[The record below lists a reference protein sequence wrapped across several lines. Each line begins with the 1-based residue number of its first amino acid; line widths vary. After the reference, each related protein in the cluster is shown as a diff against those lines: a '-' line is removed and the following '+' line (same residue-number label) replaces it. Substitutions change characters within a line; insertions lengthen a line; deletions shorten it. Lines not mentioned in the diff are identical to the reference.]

1 MTDELG
7 SRGGFFG
14 FGRSPLALDCTLA
27 LPVAGRPGNPE
38 TTAPP
43 EPMNVGFTAP
53 EPELTQVLVWLLAPL
68 LLLALLRAPWRALVA
83 RQERMTALGV
93 SIATLPLLWS
103 MSPPLPGDIHL
114 HLLGMT
120 TVTLVFGWQLALLA
134 GLLAGGVLVF
144 VGNWA
149 LPALPINYLLT
160 VAVPVL
166 VSAVVLGS
174 ANRLRRTNLF
184 VYMLGVGFFG
194 SMAAIGATLAV
205 GNHLLDTGLDHALVM
220 LLTFPEG
227 FVNGAIISALTVF
240 YPELVRTYDDERY
253 LGKPR

>member
-1 MTDELG
+1 MNLG
-7 SRGGFFG
+7 
-14 FGRSPLALDCTLA
+14 LT
-27 LPVAGRPGNPE
+27 
-38 TTAPP
+38 PP
-43 EPMNVGFTAP
+43 D
-53 EPELTQVLVWLLAPL
+53 PELTRMLLWLLAPL
-68 LLLALLRAPWRALVA
+68 LLVALATTPWRALVA

-103 MSPPLPGDIHL
+103 MSPPLPGGVHL

-120 TVTLVFGWQLALLA
+120 TVTLIFGWQLALIA

-149 LPALPINYLLT
+149 LPTLPVNYLFT
-160 VAVPVL
+160 VAVPAL
-166 VSAVVLGS
+166 VSAAILAA
-174 ANRLRRTNLF
+174 ANRLQRTNLF

-194 SMAAIGATLAV
+194 SMAAMGATLAL
-205 GNHLLDTGLDHALVM
+205 GNRLLDLGLDHPLVM

-240 YPELVRTYDDERY
+240 YPDLVRTYDDERY

>member
-1 MTDELG
+1 MW
-7 SRGGFFG
+7 F
-14 FGRSPLALDCTLA
+14 
-27 LPVAGRPGNPE
+27 
-38 TTAPP
+38 
-43 EPMNVGFTAP
+43 
-53 EPELTQVLVWLLAPL
+53 LAPL
-68 LLLALLRAPWRALVA
+68 LLIALVRAPWRALIA
-83 RQERMTALGV
+83 GTDRMRALGV
-93 SIATLPLLWS
+93 SVAILPLLWS
-103 MSPPLPGDIHL
+103 MSPPLPGGVHL

-149 LPALPINYLLT
+149 LPAWPLNYLLT

-166 VSAVVLGS
+166 VSAAILGA

-194 SMAAIGATLAV
+194 SMVAMGATLAL
-205 GNHLLDTGLDHALVM
+205 GNGLLDTGLDHALVM

-240 YPELVRTYDDERY
+240 YPELMRTYDDERY

>member
-1 MTDELG
+1 
-7 SRGGFFG
+7 
-14 FGRSPLALDCTLA
+14 
-27 LPVAGRPGNPE
+27 
-38 TTAPP
+38 
-43 EPMNVGFTAP
+43 MNVGFTTP
-53 EPELTQVLVWLLAPL
+53 DPELTRLLLWLLAPL
-68 LLLALLRAPWRALVA
+68 LLATVVTAPWRALTA

-93 SIATLPLLWS
+93 SIAVLPLLWS
-103 MSPPLPGDIHL
+103 MSAPLPGGIYL

-120 TVTLVFGWQLALLA
+120 TVTLVFGWQFALLA

-144 VGNWA
+144 VGNWP
-149 LPALPINYLLT
+149 LPALPVNYLLT
-160 VAVPVL
+160 VVIPVL
-166 VSAVVLGS
+166 VSAAILVT

-194 SMAAIGATLAV
+194 SMAALGATLTL
-205 GNHLLDTGLDHALVM
+205 GNHLFDTGLDHALVM

>member
-1 MTDELG
+1 
-7 SRGGFFG
+7 
-14 FGRSPLALDCTLA
+14 
-27 LPVAGRPGNPE
+27 
-38 TTAPP
+38 
-43 EPMNVGFTAP
+43 MNVGFTTP
-53 EPELTQVLVWLLAPL
+53 DPELTRLLLWLLAPL
-68 LLLALLRAPWRALVA
+68 LLATVVTAPWRALMA

-93 SIATLPLLWS
+93 SIAVLPLLWS
-103 MSPPLPGDIHL
+103 MSPPLPGGIYL

-120 TVTLVFGWQLALLA
+120 TVTLIFGWQLALLA

-144 VGNWA
+144 VGNWP

-160 VAVPVL
+160 VAIPVL
-166 VSAVVLGS
+166 VSAAILGA

-194 SMAAIGATLAV
+194 SMAALGATLML
-205 GNHLLDTGLDHALVM
+205 GNHLFDTGLDHALVM